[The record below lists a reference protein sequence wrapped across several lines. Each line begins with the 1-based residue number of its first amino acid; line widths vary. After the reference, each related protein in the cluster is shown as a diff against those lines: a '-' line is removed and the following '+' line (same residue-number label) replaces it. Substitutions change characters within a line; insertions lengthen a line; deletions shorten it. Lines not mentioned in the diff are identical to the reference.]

1 MRLEVI
7 PPLPAL
13 EDDVLYGWVLE
24 GPARRHGASADE
36 RLLPCAWA
44 DMIINLGD
52 PIHCS
57 TTPGSWFLR
66 PDAWHEG
73 MFPSYF
79 MLRPTGRVQIVGVRF
94 RTGRSRRFVPGPQSE
109 FTGTFIPLADVYG
122 RAGVDL
128 EEIVRIAARRSAR
141 DAVAHLQSFLAG
153 VRAREDASIDET
165 AVWAARRLQLTHG
178 RLPIARLAQE
188 AGLSA
193 RTIERRF
200 LDEIGVT
207 PKRFARI
214 LRLKRAYKLLPST
227 PRGGLA
233 TVAHEC
239 GYYDQA
245 HMDDDFRE
253 LAGLTPSEYV
263 RRRDG
268 IHEAFFATEPVA
280 RATPLTWNGHAAP
293 GEGAKPRL
301 DAIAQRERRRNRS

>member
-1 MRLEVI
+1 VRLEVI
-7 PPLPAL
+7 PALPAL
-13 EDDVLYGWVLE
+13 QDDVLHGWVLE
-24 GPARRHGASADE
+24 GPARRHGHPSDE

-79 MLRPTGRVQIVGVRF
+79 LLRPTGRVRIIGVRF
-94 RTGRSRRFVPGPQSE
+94 RTGRSRCFVPGPQSE
-109 FTGTFIPLADVYG
+109 FTGAFIPLADVYG
-122 RAGVDL
+122 RAGIDL
-128 EEIVRIAARRSAR
+128 EEIVRGAAASGSRH
-141 DAVAHLQSFLAG
+141 AVAHLQSFLAG
-153 VRAREDASIDET
+153 VRARENARVDET
-165 AVWAARRLQLTHG
+165 AAWAAQRLQLTHG
-178 RLPIARLAQE
+178 RLPIARLAQQT
-188 AGLSA
+188 GLSQ

-253 LAGLTPSEYV
+253 LAGLTPSEYL
-263 RRRDG
+263 RRHGG
-268 IHEAFFATEPVA
+268 IHEAFFATEPDPAMLA
-280 RATPLTWNGHAAP
+280 RADSKAAAQD
-293 GEGAKPRL
+293 GRGSRL
-301 DAIAQRERRRNRS
+301 DAIA